1 MLTIDNILLKIEE
14 HSIDKLNSS
23 VPVKDRRILKNLV
36 RMIQMPSFITESQG
50 RLLIKILQENMEA
63 LDFIGSEL
71 IPSLKNPSWTKSF
84 KTVDVIRQLSISK
97 NSSGNSFIDIDCSF
111 NKEIKKSLVALIRN
125 IEGATFTI
133 ISGKRT
139 SILLT
144 EKNLYNTVKELD
156 KHDFDKSEQVI
167 KLYNEISSLD
177 VLGTKDSF
185 SIHKTSNIKLKNRLI
200 KNIGSIDSTNMLL
213 LEDRKIEFQYNVTGN
228 LDDSTLANKIAKR
241 TNNKIFINSS
251 EYTLLDVAQAIRQLR
266 KMPALCI
273 FDEYDAGASIKN
285 LKTVKTVVDAV
296 DPTINVGVYFR
307 FNNTGDG
314 EQFNKLISEYNFN
327 KQLDSNNRVSV
338 IANGKIPKFFLKS
351 DWYPKTVLS
360 FSNQFRNNKTSVYC
374 NSCDLIVYYTS
385 SKPMIGTVDVIV

>member
-14 HSIDKLNSS
+14 YSIDKLNSS

-200 KNIGSIDSTNMLL
+200 KNIGAIDSTNMLL

-285 LKTVKTVVDAV
+285 LKIVKTVVDAV

-307 FNNTGDG
+307 FNNAGDG
-314 EQFNKLISEYNFN
+314 EQFNKLISEYGFN
-327 KQLDSNNRVSV
+327 KQLDNNNRVSV

>member
-111 NKEIKKSLVALIRN
+111 NKEIKKSLVTLIRN

-177 VLGTKDSF
+177 VLGTKESF

-251 EYTLLDVAQAIRQLR
+251 EYTLLDVAQAVRQLR

-273 FDEYDAGASIKN
+273 FDEYDASASIKN

-307 FNNTGDG
+307 FNNAGDG

-327 KQLDSNNRVSV
+327 KQLDNNNRVSV

-351 DWYPKTVLS
+351 DWYPKTVIS

>member
-111 NKEIKKSLVALIRN
+111 NKEIKKSLVTLIRN

-177 VLGTKDSF
+177 MLGTKDSF

-273 FDEYDAGASIKN
+273 FDEYDASASIKN

-307 FNNTGDG
+307 FNNAGDG
-314 EQFNKLISEYNFN
+314 EQFNKLISEYGFN
-327 KQLDSNNRVSV
+327 KQLDNNNRVSV

>member
-84 KTVDVIRQLSISK
+84 KTVDVVRQLSISK
-97 NSSGNSFIDIDCSF
+97 NSSGNSFIDIECSF
-111 NKEIKKSLVALIRN
+111 NKEIKKSLVTLIRN

-156 KHDFDKSEQVI
+156 KHNFDKSEQVI
-167 KLYNEISSLD
+167 KLYNDVCSLD

-185 SIHKTSNIKLKNRLI
+185 SIHNTSNIKLKNRLI

-241 TNNKIFINSS
+241 TNNKIFINSA

-307 FNNTGDG
+307 FNNAGDG

-327 KQLDSNNRVSV
+327 KQLDNNNRVSV

-351 DWYPKTVLS
+351 DWYPKTVIS

>member
-14 HSIDKLNSS
+14 YSIDKLNSS

-97 NSSGNSFIDIDCSF
+97 NSSGNSFINIDCSF

-167 KLYNEISSLD
+167 KLYNDVCSLD
-177 VLGTKDSF
+177 VLGTKESF
-185 SIHKTSNIKLKNRLI
+185 SIHKTANIKLKNRLI
-200 KNIGSIDSTNMLL
+200 KNIGAIDSTNMLL
-213 LEDRKIEFQYNVTGN
+213 LEDRKIEFQYDVTSN

-307 FNNTGDG
+307 FNNAGDG

-351 DWYPKTVLS
+351 DWYPKTVIS

>member
-97 NSSGNSFIDIDCSF
+97 NSSGSSFIDIDCSF
-111 NKEIKKSLVALIRN
+111 NKEIKKSLVTLIRN

-177 VLGTKDSF
+177 MLGTKDSF

-200 KNIGSIDSTNMLL
+200 KNIGAIDSTNMLL

-307 FNNTGDG
+307 FNNAGDG

-351 DWYPKTVLS
+351 DWYPKTVIS

>member
-111 NKEIKKSLVALIRN
+111 NKEIKKSLVTLIRN

-177 VLGTKDSF
+177 MLGTKDSF

-200 KNIGSIDSTNMLL
+200 KNIGAIDSTNMLL

-307 FNNTGDG
+307 FNNAGDG
-314 EQFNKLISEYNFN
+314 EQFNKLISEYGFN
-327 KQLDSNNRVSV
+327 KQLDNNNRVSV

-351 DWYPKTVLS
+351 DWYPKTVIS

>member
-97 NSSGNSFIDIDCSF
+97 NSSGSSFIDIDCSF
-111 NKEIKKSLVALIRN
+111 NKEIKKSLVTLIRN

-177 VLGTKDSF
+177 ALGTKDSF

-307 FNNTGDG
+307 FNNAGDG

-351 DWYPKTVLS
+351 DWYPKTVIS

>member
-84 KTVDVIRQLSISK
+84 KTVDVVRQLSISK
-97 NSSGNSFIDIDCSF
+97 NSSGNSFIDIECSF
-111 NKEIKKSLVALIRN
+111 NKEIKKSLVTLIRN

-156 KHDFDKSEQVI
+156 KHNFDKSEQVI
-167 KLYNEISSLD
+167 KLYNDISSLD

-307 FNNTGDG
+307 FNNAGDG
-314 EQFNKLISEYNFN
+314 EQFNKLIS
-327 KQLDSNNRVSV
+327 
-338 IANGKIPKFFLKS
+338 
-351 DWYPKTVLS
+351 
-360 FSNQFRNNKTSVYC
+360 
-374 NSCDLIVYYTS
+374 
-385 SKPMIGTVDVIV
+385 

>member
-111 NKEIKKSLVALIRN
+111 NKEIKKSLVTLIRN

-177 VLGTKDSF
+177 MLGTKDSF

-200 KNIGSIDSTNMLL
+200 KNIGAIDSTNMLL

-251 EYTLLDVAQAIRQLR
+251 EYTLLDVAHAIRQLR

-307 FNNTGDG
+307 FNNAGDG

-327 KQLDSNNRVSV
+327 KQLDNNNRVSV

-351 DWYPKTVLS
+351 DWYPKTVIS

>member
-14 HSIDKLNSS
+14 YSIDKLNSS

-84 KTVDVIRQLSISK
+84 KTVEIVKQISIIK
-97 NSSGNSFIDIDCSF
+97 NSAGESFIDIECSF
-111 NKEIKKSLVALIRN
+111 NKEIKKSLTNISKN
-125 IEGATFTI
+125 IEGLAFTI
-133 ISGKRT
+133 VMGKRT
-139 SILLT
+139 SFLLT
-144 EKNLYNTVKELD
+144 EKNLYNVVKELD
-156 KHDFDKSEQVI
+156 KHNFNKSEQVI
-167 KLYNEISSLD
+167 KLYNNICSLD
-177 VLGTKDSF
+177 LQQTKNLF
-185 SIHKTSNIKLKNRLI
+185 NIHKTVNSKLTNKLTTD
-200 KNIGSIDSTNMLL
+200 IGTVDPTNTLL
-213 LEDRKIEFQYNVTGN
+213 LEDRKIEFQYIVNNN
-228 LDDSTLANKIAKR
+228 LDDSTLVNKIAKR

-307 FNNTGDG
+307 FNNAGDG

-327 KQLDSNNRVSV
+327 KQLDNNNRVSV

-351 DWYPKTVLS
+351 DWYPKTVIS

-385 SKPMIGTVDVIV
+385 SKPMIGIVDVIV

>member
-14 HSIDKLNSS
+14 YSIDKLNSS

-97 NSSGNSFIDIDCSF
+97 NSSGSSFIDIDCSF
-111 NKEIKKSLVALIRN
+111 NKEIKKSLVTLIRN

-167 KLYNEISSLD
+167 KLYNDVCSLD
-177 VLGTKDSF
+177 VLGTKESF
-185 SIHKTSNIKLKNRLI
+185 SIHKTANIKLKNRLI
-200 KNIGSIDSTNMLL
+200 KNIGAIDSTNMLL

-307 FNNTGDG
+307 FNNAGDG

-351 DWYPKTVLS
+351 DWYPKTVIS

>member
-36 RMIQMPSFITESQG
+36 RMIQMSSFITESQG

-84 KTVDVIRQLSISK
+84 KTVEIVKQISIIK
-97 NSSGNSFIDIDCSF
+97 NSAGESFIDIECSF
-111 NKEIKKSLVALIRN
+111 NKEIKKSLITITRN
-125 IEGATFTI
+125 IEGSTTVNL
-133 ISGKRT
+133 GRRT
-139 SILLT
+139 SFLLT

-167 KLYNEISSLD
+167 KLYNDISSLD

-200 KNIGSIDSTNMLL
+200 KNIGAIDSTNMLL

-251 EYTLLDVAQAIRQLR
+251 EYTLLDVAQAVRQLR

-273 FDEYDAGASIKN
+273 FDEYNAKTATED
-285 LKTVKTVVDAV
+285 LKTIKTVVDAV
-296 DPTINVGVYFR
+296 DPTINVGAYFR
-307 FNNTGDG
+307 FNNSGDG
-314 EQFNKLISEYNFN
+314 EQFNKLISEYGFN
-327 KQLDSNNRVSV
+327 KQLDKNNRVSI

-351 DWYPKTVLS
+351 DWYPKTVIS
-360 FSNQFRNNKTSVYC
+360 FTNHFRQNKTSVYC